1 MFSKLIALSA
11 LIGTATAT
19 HKWATC
25 SKKFQGHG
33 GCDTC
38 RAVGWA
44 AGQCKDSSGKYGTMN
59 WCAAV
64 KDGKSAEC
72 EAIEKAGLNFEE
84 TFKKF
89 SFVKCNME
97 RNKKAMSPENME
109 KIWDAY
115 SSHHD
120 EFPSASAEA
129 PDELI
134 HFNCAMAG
142 CCKHYPEGYFEPFP
156 LTGVAC
162 KSDANPEVIECFEDG
177 CPDGY
182 TGDPEENWFGGTCG
196 GEHWEWHKDEERFKS
211 TTATLLRSN

>member
-1 MFSKLIALSA
+1 MFTKLIALSA

-19 HKWATC
+19 HKWASC
-25 SKKFQGHG
+25 AKKFQGHG

-38 RAVGWA
+38 RAVGVA
-44 AGQCKDSSGKYGTMN
+44 ADQCKDSSGKYGTMN

-64 KDGKSAEC
+64 KDGKSTEC
-72 EAIEKAGLNFEE
+72 EAIEKAGFNFEE

-97 RNKKAMSPENME
+97 RNKKAMAPENMD
-109 KIWDAY
+109 KIWNAY
-115 SSHHD
+115 EDHHD
-120 EFPSASAEA
+120 EFPSA
-129 PDELI
+129 DGHGNNDLI

-142 CCKHYPEGYFEPFP
+142 CCKHFPEGYFEPFP
-156 LTGVAC
+156 HTGKAC

-182 TGDPEENWFGGTCG
+182 RGDPDENWFGGTCG
-196 GEHWEWHKDEERFKS
+196 GEDWEWHKDEERFKS